1 MNNPKIAQQAAINAV
16 KIAREPLEI
25 LRSQVAKPLV
35 EEFGN
40 ELESFFGAPR
50 GIRSRD
56 QALAQEELNRARQK
70 QELEK
75 SEVSDNNQSEQQA
88 RELAFA
94 MKQEYAKYESKTD
107 RHQTQLRQEMVELQE
122 EIAKLAKTTGVD
134 TKVHMQNP
142 TKKIG
147 IIDIKFLTKIIT
159 FLRLKAEESKSA
171 KDLQAQR
178 QNSKR
183 ATGML
188 AWVSGKQMKVH
199 EQGTLHL
206 QG

>member
-1 MNNPKIAQQAAINAV
+1 
-16 KIAREPLEI
+16 
-25 LRSQVAKPLV
+25 
-35 EEFGN
+35 
-40 ELESFFGAPR
+40 
-50 GIRSRD
+50 
-56 QALAQEELNRARQK
+56 
-70 QELEK
+70 
-75 SEVSDNNQSEQQA
+75 
-88 RELAFA
+88 
-94 MKQEYAKYESKTD
+94 
-107 RHQTQLRQEMVELQE
+107 MVELQE

>member
-1 MNNPKIAQQAAINAV
+1 
-16 KIAREPLEI
+16 
-25 LRSQVAKPLV
+25 
-35 EEFGN
+35 
-40 ELESFFGAPR
+40 
-50 GIRSRD
+50 
-56 QALAQEELNRARQK
+56 
-70 QELEK
+70 
-75 SEVSDNNQSEQQA
+75 
-88 RELAFA
+88 
-94 MKQEYAKYESKTD
+94 
-107 RHQTQLRQEMVELQE
+107 
-122 EIAKLAKTTGVD
+122 
-134 TKVHMQNP
+134 MQNP